1 MSASL
6 YKVSTSTSAPPAAG
20 SVLQQVLGP
29 VAGFR
34 EIVTADRDS
43 MRLLDLGSYLA
54 VRRPAEADDVARLTY
69 LGGAVGRYAESSQ
82 AAATV
87 SKHAAGWAAF
97 ERFCTDHLS
106 GREPDPTAAHAG
118 DIGTGQ

>member
-1 MSASL
+1 M
-6 YKVSTSTSAPPAAG
+6 SAPPAAG

-29 VAGFR
+29 VAGFG

-43 MRLLDLGSYLA
+43 VGRLDLGSYLA
-54 VRRPAEADDVARLTY
+54 VHRPADANDVAGLTC
-69 LGGAVGRYAESSQ
+69 LAAAVGRYAESSQ

-87 SKHAAGWAAF
+87 SKHAAGWAES

-106 GREPDPTAAHAG
+106 GREPDPTAAHAS